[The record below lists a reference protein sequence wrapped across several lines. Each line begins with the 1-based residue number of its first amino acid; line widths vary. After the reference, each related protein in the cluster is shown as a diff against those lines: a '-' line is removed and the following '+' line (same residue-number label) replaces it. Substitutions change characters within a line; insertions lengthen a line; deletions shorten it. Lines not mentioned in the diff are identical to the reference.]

1 MMLNIFLMV
10 LNMRGMMKEDF
21 LYKLELDLEHH
32 NIAAI
37 TILEGQINTTCVAV
51 SVLCSV
57 NF

>member
-1 MMLNIFLMV
+1 MV